1 MRKRKMQ
8 SYNDGIAK
16 AYIKKEKNKNVRT
29 LEDLEYVGFLCFQ
42 EKSKRQEDIEFAE
55 QRGNQLTL
63 KISTP
68 DNGDMDSDR
77 NLVIDDVIYSIIH
90 IDRDK
95 EKRELYFYLE
105 EVRRIAG

>member
-1 MRKRKMQ
+1 MQ
-8 SYNDGIAK
+8 KKKVKSYNDGIAEI
-16 AYIKKEKNKNVRT
+16 YHKKDTTKNVKS
-29 LEDLEYVGFLCFQ
+29 LDDLEYIGFLCYK

-77 NLVIDDVIYSIIH
+77 NIVIDNVIY
-90 IDRDK
+90 
-95 EKRELYFYLE
+95 
-105 EVRRIAG
+105 